1 MNERN
6 LIDQI
11 KGFFRG
17 HWPHLLAAIP
27 LGIIFTA
34 LHEFAHSAAGWL
46 QAGTVTSFVWLPS
59 SAGWG
64 HMSCSFPAGAQ
75 YSMRMVTLAPYFLYL
90 AMGLLAGALSLRRSA
105 WSFPAASTFFVWLFV
120 VPVADIANTA
130 IPYALWNTYN
140 DFHRA
145 FGHSSPYISTAL
157 LVLGLSVAWY
167 GYWLNR
173 RLYCARA
180 VGFPAYC
187 ILALAGVC
195 MVVAAAIFQMG

>member
-1 MNERN
+1 MHRI
-6 LIDQI
+6 IDQI
-11 KGFFRG
+11 KDFFRG
-17 HWPHLLAAIP
+17 HWPHLLLAIP
-27 LGIIFTA
+27 LGIAFTA
-34 LHEFAHSAAGWL
+34 LHELAHSVAAWL
-46 QAGTVTSFVWLPS
+46 QGGTVTSFVWLPS

-64 HMSCSFPAGAQ
+64 HMSCSFPAGAR
-75 YSMRMVTLAPYFLYL
+75 YSMRAIMLAPYALYL
-90 AMGLLAGALSLRRSA
+90 GMNLLAGVLSLRRSA
-105 WSFPAASTFFVWLFV
+105 WSFPVASTVFVWLFIA
-120 VPVADIANTA
+120 PVADIANTA

-145 FGHSSPYISTAL
+145 FGPSRLLISSVL

-173 RLYCARA
+173 RLYRARA

-195 MVVAAAIFQMG
+195 MAVAAAIFQMG